1 MRHLSIVPKQPG
13 TEGRT
18 AKFFAIRFLSTIL
31 LALALSGAAK
41 AQDEGCSKATA
52 AGKWG
57 FTTAGTVFLAGG
69 PVPVVVVGSFKLDAD
84 GNLEGTQTRSL
95 NGLPVNRETISGT
108 ILVNS
113 DCTGTATISVFHSG
127 VLNRTSTLDLVFV
140 ENLRGVRG
148 VFTSAVTASGTSIG
162 TVLTLDGKKQLTD

>member
-1 MRHLSIVPKQPG
+1 MKRNFRSTMLVIL
-13 TEGRT
+13 
-18 AKFFAIRFLSTIL
+18 FFAAFDMSMAPT
-31 LALALSGAAK
+31 AQ
-41 AQDEGCSKATA
+41 AQDEGGCSNAAA

-57 FTTAGTVFLAGG
+57 FTTAGTVFLASG
-69 PVPVVVVGSFKLDAD
+69 PAPVVVVGSFKLDAA

-113 DCTGTATISVFHSG
+113 DCTATAAISVFHSG

-148 VFTSAVTASGTSIG
+148 VFTSATTAGGVSIG
-162 TVLTLDGKKQLTD
+162 TVLTFDGNKQLTGN

>member
-1 MRHLSIVPKQPG
+1 MKRNFRSTMLVIL
-13 TEGRT
+13 
-18 AKFFAIRFLSTIL
+18 FFAAFAMSVAPT
-31 LALALSGAAK
+31 AQ
-41 AQDEGCSKATA
+41 AQDEGGCSNATA

-57 FTTAGTVFLAGG
+57 FTTAGTVFLASG
-69 PVPVVVVGSFKLDAD
+69 PAPAVVVGSFKLDAA

-113 DCTGTATISVFHSG
+113 DCTAAATISVFHSG
-127 VLNRTSTLDLVFV
+127 VLNRTATLDLVFV

-148 VFTSAVTASGTSIG
+148 VFTSAITAGGVSIG
-162 TVLTLDGKKQLTD
+162 NVLTFDGKKQLTGD

>member
-1 MRHLSIVPKQPG
+1 MKRNLRSTMLVIVFFTAFAMSVVPTAQA
-13 TEGRT
+13 EG
-18 AKFFAIRFLSTIL
+18 S
-31 LALALSGAAK
+31 
-41 AQDEGCSKATA
+41 CSNATA
-52 AGKWG
+52 AGQWG
-57 FTTAGTVFLAGG
+57 FTTAGTVFLASG
-69 PVPVVVVGSFKLDAD
+69 PVPVVVVGRFKLDTA

-113 DCTGTATISVFHSG
+113 DCTATAAISVFHSG

-148 VFTSAVTASGTSIG
+148 VFTSATTAGGVSIG
-162 TVLTLDGKKQLTD
+162 TVLTFDGNKQLTGN